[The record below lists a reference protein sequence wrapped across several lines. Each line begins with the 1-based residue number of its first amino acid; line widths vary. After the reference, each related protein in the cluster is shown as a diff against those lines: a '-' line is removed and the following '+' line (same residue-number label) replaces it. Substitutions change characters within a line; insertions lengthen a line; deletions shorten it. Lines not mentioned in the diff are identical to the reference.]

1 MTVEAQRIDMFFEG
15 IKQLPEMAQP
25 VEMSDA
31 ERLHQVKTTFLA
43 KLNRRMAVDLESCVH
58 CGQCAEACHY
68 YNATQDPKYTP
79 VRKVELI
86 KRVYDRELSPTR
98 WLRRLWTREITL
110 DEVKEWIELVYD
122 SCTEC
127 GRCFMVCPMG
137 INIPAMVNV
146 SRQAFANAGLIPVEL
161 RAMEQEQYA
170 GNTLFGIGPDQ
181 TEAAIRE
188 IGEQMGVEVPF
199 NKEKADVLL
208 LTSVVEVMVFTD
220 QIASAIKVLNHLKL
234 NWTLH
239 MDGFEAANFGMLSGF
254 EPLQKR
260 AGDRIV
266 KTAKKIGA
274 KTILVPECGHAFPS
288 LRWEQANVDEQTFP
302 FEVLTMAELMAREL
316 RNGNLRVKP
325 GVKGKSVTFHD
336 PCKIGRHSGVFEEPR
351 AMIKALGAEFR
362 EADSSQAVNWCCGG
376 GAGVFLLNSAA
387 DLRQGA
393 WKIKQA
399 QIDATG
405 ADEVVLSCASC
416 RLNFERG
423 ARNNHW
429 DKPIDSLLSMV
440 AENLD
445 E

>member
-1 MTVEAQRIDMFFEG
+1 
-15 IKQLPEMAQP
+15 MARP
-25 VEMSDA
+25 TECPPG
-31 ERLHQVKTTFLA
+31 ERLQQVKTTFLA
-43 KLNRRMAVDLESCVH
+43 KLDRRMAVDLEACVH

-68 YNATQDPKYTP
+68 YNATRDPKYTP
-79 VRKVELI
+79 IRKLDLI
-86 KRVYDRELSPTR
+86 KRVYRRELSPMR
-98 WLRRLWTREITL
+98 WLQRLWTPDITI
-110 DEVKEWIELVYD
+110 DEVNEWIELVYD

-161 RAMEQEQYA
+161 RAMEQEQYS
-170 GNTLFGIGPDQ
+170 GSTLFGIGPAE
-181 TEAAIRE
+181 TEAAIRKIGAE
-188 IGEQMGVEVPF
+188 IGVEVPL
-199 NKEKADVLL
+199 NRDKADVLL

-220 QIASAIKVLNHLKL
+220 QIAAAIKVLNHLKL
-234 NWTLH
+234 DWTLH

-254 EPLQKR
+254 EPLQRR

-266 KTAKKIGA
+266 KTAKRIGA
-274 KTILVPECGHAFPS
+274 KTVLVPECGHAYPS
-288 LRWEQANVDEQTFP
+288 LRWDQANIDEAALP

-316 RNGNLRVKP
+316 KSGRLKIRPIGRD
-325 GVKGKSVTFHD
+325 KSVTFHD
-336 PCKIGRHSGVFEEPR
+336 PCKIGRHSGVFDEPR
-351 AMIKALGAEFR
+351 EVLDALGVDFHEAE
-362 EADSSQAVNWCCGG
+362 SSRAVNWCCGG

-387 DLRQGA
+387 KLREGA

-405 ADEVVLSCASC
+405 ADGVVLSCASC
-416 RLNFERG
+416 RLNFEKG

-429 DKPIDSLLSMV
+429 EKPIESLLSLV